1 MRFFGDTGG
10 EPLDGPLQTRT
21 EPPPEPEPPPPE
33 PPLSEPPPSESP
45 PPALTPPESEPPR
58 PVPSPA
64 RDERQDSLSATRLA
78 QPLSQAEAQAWVQRA
93 QQDLL
98 RDQAETVV
106 LQSQAAQR
114 QAELTQQ
121 IVASALDTL
130 ARLQAARSTTAASP
144 KSGAAVA
151 GESVNR
157 VLDSLRELVQTAL
170 VVRGAQP
177 LLAQRPAPPAAPSS
191 DAARTGAAVEGEGT
205 AGAGTAG
212 AGAAGPAGD
221 GCGDS
226 PDLGALFPDQP
237 AELPLSE
244 LRDVLLTYAAA
255 KKKGG
260 PP

>member
-33 PPLSEPPPSESP
+33 PEPP
-45 PPALTPPESEPPR
+45 PPESEPPR
-58 PVPSPA
+58 PVPSLA

-78 QPLSQAEAQAWVQRA
+78 QPLTREEKQAWVQRA

-221 GCGDS
+221 GCGVDS
-226 PDLGALFPDQP
+226 PDLGALFPDLPEQ
-237 AELPLSE
+237 LPLAE

-255 KKKGG
+255 NKKGG
-260 PP
+260 LP